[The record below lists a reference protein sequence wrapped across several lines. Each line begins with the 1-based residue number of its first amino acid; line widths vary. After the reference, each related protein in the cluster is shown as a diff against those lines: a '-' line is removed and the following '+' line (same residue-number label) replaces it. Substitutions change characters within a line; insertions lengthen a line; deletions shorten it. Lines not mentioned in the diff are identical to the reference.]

1 MKYAYEDL
9 GEHQFEQ
16 LVSAICSELF
26 GIGVQPFGPG
36 PDGGRDAKFVGRANE
51 FPSDA
56 SRWDGTTIIQA
67 KHTNGQNQR
76 FSDSDFFSATSASCV
91 VVKEI
96 PRIKRLFE
104 SGELH
109 YYALFS
115 NRKLTGNAQQ
125 DIVKY
130 IAENTGVP
138 EESIH
143 LVGVEYLEQ
152 VLRLRPNIA
161 TALRIDPVDSPLNVS
176 PDELAEVVE
185 AFSKEAI
192 QTMQLGDSIP
202 VTRISYEDK
211 NLINGMDATYA
222 KEQRKRYLPY
232 TTVFKEFLAKP
243 ENQHLQQLYDTAVEE
258 FELRILSKRQ
268 DYQSFDQVLEYLVDL
283 LFKRDN
289 LLRTNKRLTRAL
301 LFYMYWNCDIGLEEQ
316 DDLATE

>member
-26 GIGVQPFGPG
+26 GIGVQPFAPG

-51 FPSDA
+51 FPSSA
-56 SRWDGTTIIQA
+56 SPWDGTTIIQA

-76 FSDSDFFSATSASCV
+76 FSDSDFFSVTSDSCV

-96 PRIKRLFE
+96 PRIKTLFE

-125 DIVKY
+125 EIVKY
-130 IAENTGVP
+130 IADNTGVT

-143 LVGVEYLEQ
+143 LVGIEYLEQ

-161 TALRIDPVDSPLNVS
+161 TTLNIDPVDSPLNVS

-211 NLINGMDATYA
+211 NLINGMDPTYA
-222 KEQRKRYLPY
+222 KEQRRRYLPY

-258 FELRILSKRQ
+258 FQLRILSKRQ
-268 DYQSFDQVLEYLVDL
+268 DYQLFDQVLEYLVDL
-283 LFKRDN
+283 LFKRDS

-301 LFYMYWNCDIGLEEQ
+301 LFYMYWNCDIGLEEN